1 MLRSRVEQVNIIPSA
16 ETGNNQSCPSPR
28 SAGKL
33 PTCARFIPMTGR
45 FRAGTFLTGRGTT
58 LVEALGRHLLLEL
71 RDCDVAKLDDLA
83 FLRHTMLHVAEETG
97 ATIIGEIF
105 HQFAPQ
111 GVTGVVA
118 IAESHLCI
126 HTWPEFGYAAVD
138 IFTCGAAFEPIEAA
152 SLIVTALQSK
162 DPEITEIVRGQ
173 LHAPAP
179 ASGA

>member
-1 MLRSRVEQVNIIPSA
+1 L
-16 ETGNNQSCPSPR
+16 
-28 SAGKL
+28 
-33 PTCARFIPMTGR
+33 
-45 FRAGTFLTGRGTT
+45 
-58 LVEALGRHLLLEL
+58 EALGRHVLLEL
-71 RDCDVAKLDDLA
+71 RDCDAAKLDDLP
-83 FLRHTMLHVAEETG
+83 FLRHTMLNAAEETG

-138 IFTCGAAFEPIEAA
+138 IFTCGAAFEPTEAA
-152 SLIVTALQSK
+152 RLIVAALESK
-162 DPEITEIVRGQ
+162 DPEITEVIRGQ

-179 ASGA
+179 TSGA